1 MKNIRHE
8 IGLWCQAI
16 LFIAIW
22 ALLIYLSQPDLR
34 ITVETLKEIPHV
46 VFVYTIIYLIFSTW
60 AWRWPIFAGWLIPFP
75 DLSGT
80 WRGTIASTWVNPE
93 TGASPVPIEATLV
106 IRQRFDSISCTV
118 FTAESE
124 SQSNAAALQLED
136 GSDRKVLSYNYTND
150 PRVAVRGRSE
160 PHTGAAILKLAT
172 QPKLRLTGEYWTSRK
187 TTGEMDFVFD
197 SRAVAEAFSSSGAQS
212 VSVTHD

>member
-16 LFIAIW
+16 VFIAIW
-22 ALLIYLSQPDLR
+22 ALLIYVSQPELR
-34 ITVETLKEIPHV
+34 ITIEAVKEIPHV
-46 VFVYTIIYLIFSTW
+46 VLVYTILYLLFTTW

-93 TGASPVPIEATLV
+93 TGTTPPPIEAMLV
-106 IRQRFDSISCTV
+106 IRQRFDSISCTL
-118 FTAESE
+118 FTSESE

-150 PRVAVRGRSE
+150 PRVSVRGRSE
-160 PHTGAAILKLAT
+160 RHAGAAILKLAT
-172 QPKLRLTGEYWTSRK
+172 QPTMRLTGEYWTSRK

-197 SRAVAEAFSSSGAQS
+197 SRIAVEAFSQSASGQQS
-212 VSVTHD
+212 E